1 MGKPIQ
7 WAIYLAFY
15 AAVFIAGYAWAIY
28 APDTGGAAV
37 WGALGLA
44 LIAAAW
50 LGVRRWRRGRDS

>member
-1 MGKPIQ
+1 MSKPVQ
-7 WAIYLAFY
+7 LLMYLAFY

-28 APDTGGAAV
+28 APATGGAAV

-50 LGVRRWRRGRDS
+50 LGVRRWRRGRHS